1 MKINATV
8 KTYNVYF
15 LAPTENG
22 TYEIIAK
29 VTDGEYATANTKAS
43 AYAKEYNF
51 DKDILRT
58 TPRVEKEIREI
69 EI

>member
-15 LAPTENG
+15 LAPTENE

-29 VTDGEYATANTKAS
+29 VTDGEYSTVNKKAS
-43 AYAKEYNF
+43 EYAKEHNF
-51 DKDILRT
+51 GKDVFRT
-58 TPRVEKEIREI
+58 APRVEKEVREI
-69 EI
+69 EL

>member
-15 LAPTENG
+15 LAPTTDG
-22 TYEIIAK
+22 TYEVIAK
-29 VTDGEYATANTKAS
+29 VTDGEYNTVNKKAS
-43 AYAKEYNF
+43 AYAKEHNF
-51 DKDILRT
+51 DKDVFRT
-58 TPRVEKEIREI
+58 IPRVEKEVREI

>member
-15 LAPTENG
+15 LAPTTDG

-29 VTDGEYATANTKAS
+29 VTDGEYNTVNTKAS
-43 AYAKEYNF
+43 AYAKEHNF
-51 DKDILRT
+51 DKNVFRT

-69 EI
+69 EL

>member
-22 TYEIIAK
+22 AYEIIAK
-29 VTDGEYATANTKAS
+29 VTDGEYTTANTKAS
-43 AYAKEYNF
+43 AYAKEHNF
-51 DKDILRT
+51 GKD
-58 TPRVEKEIREI
+58 IREI
-69 EI
+69 EL

>member
-15 LAPTENG
+15 LKANEKG
-22 TYEIIAK
+22 SYDIIAK
-29 VTDGEYATANTKAS
+29 VTDGEYNTVNTKAS
-43 AYAKEYNF
+43 AYAKENNF
-51 DKDILRT
+51 DKDIFRT
-58 TPRVEKEIREI
+58 TPRVEKDVREI

>member
-22 TYEIIAK
+22 AYEIIAK
-29 VTDGEYATANTKAS
+29 VTDGEYATVNTKAS
-43 AYAKEYNF
+43 AYAKEHNF
-51 DKDILRT
+51 DKYILRT

-69 EI
+69 EL

>member
-22 TYEIIAK
+22 LYEIIAK
-29 VTDGEYATANTKAS
+29 VTDGEYTTVNTTFLDGSPVSSSVVSK
-43 AYAKEYNF
+43 
-51 DKDILRT
+51 L
-58 TPRVEKEIREI
+58 
-69 EI
+69 

>member
-29 VTDGEYATANTKAS
+29 VTDGEYATVNTKAS
-43 AYAKEYNF
+43 AYAKEHNF
-51 DKDILRT
+51 GKDVFRT
-58 TPRVEKEIREI
+58 VPRVEKEVREI
-69 EI
+69 DI

>member
-22 TYEIIAK
+22 TYGIIAK
-29 VTDGEYATANTKAS
+29 VTDGEYATVNTKAS
-43 AYAKEYNF
+43 AYSKEHNF
-51 DKDILRT
+51 DKEILRT
-58 TPRVEKEIREI
+58 TPRVEKEVREI
-69 EI
+69 EL

>member
-1 MKINATV
+1 MKIKATV
-8 KTYNVYF
+8 KMYSVYF

-22 TYEIIAK
+22 TYEIIGK
-29 VTDGEYATANTKAS
+29 VTDGEYATANTSAS
-43 AYAKEYNF
+43 AYAKEMGYG
-51 DKDILRT
+51 KDILRT

>member
-29 VTDGEYATANTKAS
+29 VTDGEYATVNTKAS
-43 AYAKEYNF
+43 AYAKEHNF

-58 TPRVEKEIREI
+58 TSRVEKEVREI
-69 EI
+69 EL